1 MLRGL
6 QSRLGFFKI
15 NFCTRF
21 FNMMLGL
28 SVRVIF
34 MESNFIYCLPERIF
48 IRSLI

>member
-34 MESNFIYCLPERIF
+34 SW
-48 IRSLI
+48 SLISYIVCLREFLFVH